1 MKQFLILTSTFS
13 MLISTAAFAEPMSFK
28 LMGDGGNNVGSQ
40 WIQATGD
47 IMPDTADVFRKF
59 SVDYRKEWGD
69 DPVGSVRLNS
79 LGGSLQ
85 GGIALGEAIRLA
97 RLSTEVGQTKQ
108 GRPVKAGEPPNW
120 DEQAP
125 GVCASAC
132 AYAFLGGV
140 NRSLGD
146 RDKLGFHQFYT
157 QKQIEA
163 PTEKL
168 FTGKDLDDQ
177 QKIMAFLTL
186 YLVKM
191 GVDPR
196 VLIAASNT
204 KAQELLYINGDIA
217 RKLRVT
223 FDAVSYQ
230 PWRIELYKAGVVAL
244 TETADGLQS
253 MTASCSKRYGPNVLL
268 KVKQPSS
275 STIDW
280 LKQCANR
287 DKVGNF
293 DVFGTQIPATNTLV
307 TTREDGVSV
316 RFLLPPKNIAI
327 NSPWIDFDSGRVCMS
342 STLRAAEENQS
353 SAIYLAMHNCIQD

>member
-1 MKQFLILTSTFS
+1 MRIILIVFLLLAFTSVN
-13 MLISTAAFAEPMSFK
+13 AEPMKFE
-28 LMGDGGNNVGSQ
+28 LMGNGGNCNGCQWTQGS
-40 WIQATGD
+40 GE
-47 IMPDTADVFRKF
+47 IMPDTADVFRKYLD
-59 SVDYRKEWGD
+59 DYKKYSGGELAGFI
-69 DPVGSVRLNS
+69 RLNS

-85 GGIALGEAIRLA
+85 GGIALGEAIRSGN
-97 RLSTEVGQTKQ
+97 LSTEVGASIK
-108 GRPVKAGEPPNW
+108 GKPHKPGESPNW
-120 DEQAP
+120 DEKSD

-140 NRSLGD
+140 SRSLSEN
-146 RDKLGFHQFYT
+146 DKLGFHQFYT

-177 QKIMAFLTL
+177 QKIMAYLTL

-223 FDAVSYQ
+223 FDAENYQ
-230 PWRIELYKAGVVAL
+230 PWRLEFYKAGIVAYS
-244 TETADGLQS
+244 ETADGLTS

-268 KVKQPSS
+268 SVKQP
-275 STIDW
+275 TNLITGW
-280 LKQCANR
+280 LKQCANK

-293 DVFGTQIPATNTLV
+293 DVFGTQIPASNTLLS
-307 TTREDGVSV
+307 TREGNISV
-316 RFLLPPKNIAI
+316 RFILPSRNLVV
-327 NSPWIDFDSGRVCMS
+327 NSPWIDFDSGMVCGARMLLAS
-342 STLRAAEENQS
+342 EDSQA
-353 SAIYLAMHNCIQD
+353 SAIRIAMQNCIQD